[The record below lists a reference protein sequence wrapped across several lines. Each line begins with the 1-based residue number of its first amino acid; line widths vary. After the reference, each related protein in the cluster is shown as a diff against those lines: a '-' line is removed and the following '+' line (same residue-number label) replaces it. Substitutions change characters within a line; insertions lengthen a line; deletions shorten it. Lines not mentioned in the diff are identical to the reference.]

1 MLQHLL
7 QALQDSVLGTA
18 IREGESLFPWIESLH
33 VLAVTLVIGSIAI
46 VDLRLLGLTSRDRS
60 VLQTT
65 ALVLPVTW
73 CAFALAVITGALM
86 FSSNALAY
94 ARNPFL
100 QAKLLLIAGAGL
112 NMAIYHLYSSRG
124 ASAWLTPTLTPRRA
138 RMAGAI
144 SLALWIAIAACGRW
158 IGFTLHL
165 LP

>member
-1 MLQHLL
+1 VLRQFL
-7 QALQDSVLGTA
+7 QALQDSAAATA
-18 IREGESLFPWIESLH
+18 IREGENLFPWIESVH

-60 VLQTT
+60 VLQMTT
-65 ALVLPVTW
+65 LAVPVTW
-73 CAFALAVITGALM
+73 SAFALAVISGALM

-100 QAKLLLIAGAGL
+100 QAKLLLIIGAGL

-124 ASAWLTPTLTPRRA
+124 ASGWLRPALTPMRA
-138 RMAGAI
+138 RIAGAI
-144 SLALWIAIAACGRW
+144 SLTLWIAIVACGRW
-158 IGFTLHL
+158 IGFTLHT